1 MDCPSPNI
9 DRIVSTDKN
18 ELTNIGDKVETKKL
32 VVLIMSAPDNVIK
45 RHALRLTWLSLVNHE
60 SVKYFF
66 VIGSK
71 QILGNNENVLL
82 TEESHYSDLLILP
95 DVEEGYD
102 LLTTK
107 LLASFSWVNKNLE
120 FEFLLKVDDD
130 SYVDIR
136 QLVIELSRKT
146 DTKNLYWGYFNGHAQ
161 VKQKGKWAEQNWNI
175 CDRYLPYARGGG
187 YILSRRLV
195 HYLAENA
202 NLLK

>member
-1 MDCPSPNI
+1 
-9 DRIVSTDKN
+9 
-18 ELTNIGDKVETKKL
+18 
-32 VVLIMSAPDNVIK
+32 MSAPDNVIK

-60 SVKYFF
+60 VAKYYF

-71 QILGNNENVLL
+71 QVAENNENVLL

-107 LLASFSWVNKNLE
+107 LLASFSWMSKHLD

-136 QLVIELSRKT
+136 QLVRELSRKT

-161 VKQKGKWAEQNWNI
+161 VKQKGKWAEQNWNL
-175 CDRYLPYARGGG
+175 CDHYLPYARGGG

-195 HYLAENA
+195 HYLGENA
-202 NLLK
+202 KLLR